1 MRQAVEII
9 VIRARQF
16 AGFVKRLKGS
26 PEKKQATIRKRQR
39 NETRGPSRVL
49 SPHALDGDGF
59 EYVTSRAGTNAEA
72 AAASEEK
79 KKKRRKSFGGSAMT
93 SFLSRLPVA
102 VQNDRRVAP
111 DGKYQSNAKSKE
123 NIKQCRSFRR
133 DVVLNSTSCRSSRRR
148 VRDSLRCPVGPWMR
162 R

>member
-79 KKKRRKSFGGSAMT
+79 KKKEKEIVRR
-93 SFLSRLPVA
+93 
-102 VQNDRRVAP
+102 
-111 DGKYQSNAKSKE
+111 
-123 NIKQCRSFRR
+123 FRD
-133 DVVLNSTSCRSSRRR
+133 DVVSLALTRRRSKRPSCRARWEIPKQRE
-148 VRDSLRCPVGPWMR
+148 V
-162 R
+162 